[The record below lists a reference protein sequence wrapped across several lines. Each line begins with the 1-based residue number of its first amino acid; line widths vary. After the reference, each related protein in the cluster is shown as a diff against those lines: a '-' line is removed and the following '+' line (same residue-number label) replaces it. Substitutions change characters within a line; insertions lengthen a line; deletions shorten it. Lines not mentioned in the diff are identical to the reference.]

1 MLEFLIDEINIDD
14 NDSFSDLES
23 DNENETDNIDV
34 LFFCILFSMIG
45 KMNLFII
52 ILIMKLVL
60 FLEWSFGSIKDQNM
74 QFFQY
79 GLLGN
84 MLLSLETTY
93 HPYFLN
99 INEVI
104 QNFIIIHILDLCA
117 IFRTVKLRDQK

>member
-84 MLLSLETTY
+84 MLLSLEAKY
-93 HPYFLN
+93 HSYILN